1 MAAELRKTGIDFIGD
16 VPWGTHFCHF
26 YETKDDLLDI
36 LIPYFKTGLENN
48 EFCMWVVFPPRIE
61 EEAMEALRSA
71 IPNVDRHVAAGDI
84 EILPHTRWYLKD
96 GIFDPQ
102 RVSDGWQKKLTQAL
116 SRGYDGMR
124 VNGNEAWLKEK
135 DWNDFSA
142 YEKRL
147 NELIANRR
155 MIALCT
161 YPLATTTAGEFLDVA
176 RTHEFAIARRQ
187 GNWEV
192 LETPEQKQAKVE
204 LTRLTEELE
213 RRVAERTRELAA
225 TNEEL
230 VRKIIESKRAEEA
243 LRESAATL
251 AEAQR
256 AAKIGNWCFNLR
268 TNKVTWS
275 DELYRIFEIEKPDF
289 DGRYE
294 SFVSRIHP
302 DDQPLVLQTNARTRI
317 DGSPFNMEYRI
328 ITPDGKVKM
337 IREVGYTNQD
347 NAGNVIRLFGT
358 AQDITDRKKAED
370 ELRESERKY
379 RDLVDGAPVGIFQ
392 STIDGRVIGVNPA
405 YAKMFGYA
413 SAEEAA
419 LEIDNVAERMYVEPE
434 RRKKLIDLALRTGG
448 FVKAENQYRKK
459 DGSLFWGQLYFQVV
473 RYRDGEVKHIGGF
486 VEDISDRK
494 ILEQQLLQ
502 AQKMEAIGTLAGG
515 IAHDFNNLL
524 QVILGYSELLLVD
537 KREDD
542 PEYADLSKILESA
555 RSGSELVRRLLTF
568 SRKVES
574 KPVPLNLNRS
584 VDQAERFLRR
594 TISKMIEI
602 QLDLSGDLAEINAD
616 PTQMEQVLMN
626 LAVNARDAMPD
637 GGKLTVGTR
646 NVTLDE
652 EYCRIHAETRPGEY
666 VLLTV
671 SDTGH
676 GIDKETIDH
685 IFEPFFT
692 TKELGCGTGLGLAVV
707 YGIVKQHG
715 GFINCYSEV
724 EHGTTFNV
732 YFPAI
737 ESPIEPEVQSSGV
750 MPAFGTE
757 TILIVDD
764 EDLVRELGARILSK
778 AGYNV
783 LTATNSREALDLFEK
798 ERAQISLVILDLIM
812 PKMGGK
818 ECLKELRKIDP
829 QLKVLIASGLSDAA
843 SVQESIKM
851 GAKGFIYKPFKS
863 KELLRQVR
871 GVLDEVWTV

>member
-1 MAAELRKTGIDFIGD
+1 
-16 VPWGTHFCHF
+16 
-26 YETKDDLLDI
+26 
-36 LIPYFKTGLENN
+36 
-48 EFCMWVVFPPRIE
+48 
-61 EEAMEALRSA
+61 
-71 IPNVDRHVAAGDI
+71 
-84 EILPHTRWYLKD
+84 
-96 GIFDPQ
+96 
-102 RVSDGWQKKLTQAL
+102 
-116 SRGYDGMR
+116 
-124 VNGNEAWLKEK
+124 
-135 DWNDFSA
+135 
-142 YEKRL
+142 
-147 NELIANRR
+147 
-155 MIALCT
+155 MIA
-161 YPLATTTAGEFLDVA
+161 
-176 RTHEFAIARRQ
+176 RSS
-187 GNWEV
+187 N
-192 LETPEQKQAKVE
+192 
-204 LTRLTEELE
+204 
-213 RRVAERTRELAA
+213 
-225 TNEEL
+225 N
-230 VRKIIESKRAEEA
+230 S
-243 LRESAATL
+243 
-251 AEAQR
+251 
-256 AAKIGNWCFNLR
+256 
-268 TNKVTWS
+268 
-275 DELYRIFEIEKPDF
+275 
-289 DGRYE
+289 
-294 SFVSRIHP
+294 
-302 DDQPLVLQTNARTRI
+302 
-317 DGSPFNMEYRI
+317 
-328 ITPDGKVKM
+328 
-337 IREVGYTNQD
+337 
-347 NAGNVIRLFGT
+347 
-358 AQDITDRKKAED
+358 
-370 ELRESERKY
+370 
-379 RDLVDGAPVGIFQ
+379 
-392 STIDGRVIGVNPA
+392 
-405 YAKMFGYA
+405 
-413 SAEEAA
+413 
-419 LEIDNVAERMYVEPE
+419 
-434 RRKKLIDLALRTGG
+434 
-448 FVKAENQYRKK
+448 
-459 DGSLFWGQLYFQVV
+459 
-473 RYRDGEVKHIGGF
+473 
-486 VEDISDRK
+486 
-494 ILEQQLLQ
+494 LLQ